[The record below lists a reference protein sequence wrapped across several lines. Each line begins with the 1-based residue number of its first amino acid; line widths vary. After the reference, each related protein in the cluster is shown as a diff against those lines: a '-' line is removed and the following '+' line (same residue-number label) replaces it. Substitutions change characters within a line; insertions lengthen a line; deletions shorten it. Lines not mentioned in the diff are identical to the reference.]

1 MVRESYGPTS
11 MQQRINKGPDAR
23 GRSHRGHF
31 TVLPK
36 TVGGGGVFQA
46 EDTASAKVLRWLY
59 VWHVEETARH
69 QKGWSRVT

>member
-1 MVRESYGPTS
+1 
-11 MQQRINKGPDAR
+11 MQQGINKGPDAR

-31 TVLPK
+31 TVLP
-36 TVGGGGVFQA
+36 TTVFQA